1 MFVFALTGT
10 LGEALDEIGRS
21 KIDRLIRK
29 YNANFPSNSL
39 IFDFFVNPGL
49 KVGFQIKS
57 SYQEI
62 FAPTIDITRNKIL
75 IQALLKNNQNPFIL
89 GGIATGKSQ
98 IIYNILN
105 TLELTKYQPFSVII
119 WNFK

>member
-1 MFVFALTGT
+1 MKLVN
-10 LGEALDEIGRS
+10 

-49 KVGFQIKS
+49 KVGFQDS

-62 FAPTIDITRNKIL
+62 FVPTIDIIRK
-75 IQALLKNNQNPFIL
+75 F
-89 GGIATGKSQ
+89 
-98 IIYNILN
+98 
-105 TLELTKYQPFSVII
+105 
-119 WNFK
+119 